1 MEEFNLALMLL
12 AGGTVMH
19 YVQRRSGDIGI
30 WLMRTFKFGWAN
42 SPFLTPKYFSHFNN
56 KGEAATESKVQFDAD
71 QQKAVDAIVQ
81 ERIARE
87 RSKFSDYD
95 DLQKF
100 KREYETQQSAK
111 AQQELEN
118 AKKYDE
124 AKKGYETK
132 INEYGQIVSKK
143 DQEIQDLKIT
153 HHLSNEISKNNGFIE
168 ESIAML
174 RGNAVLDASGNVK
187 IKSKDANGMD
197 VEMPLSDGVKKFY
210 EQRPH
215 LMKSTHKNGAG
226 TGANDGGGT
235 GGGAGSGQTDDL
247 NSLNAQLVE
256 ASKGTDLK
264 KISEIRQKI
273 KAAMSAKGVSR

>member
-1 MEEFNLALMLL
+1 MSELTLISILFV
-12 AGGTVMH
+12 GGI
-19 YVQRRSGDIGI
+19 IGHLI
-30 WLMRTFKFGWAN
+30 LRCSAN
-42 SPFLTPKYFSHFNN
+42 IASLIVTGHWHSIMTLPKGKTGFLNN
-56 KGEAATESKVQFDAD
+56 KGEAATEGKVEFNAD
-71 QQKAVDAIVQ
+71 QQKALDAIVQ

-87 RSKFSDYD
+87 RSKFGDYEE
-95 DLQKF
+95 LKKF
-100 KREYETQQSAK
+100 KSEYETQQSQK

-118 AKKYDE
+118 AKKYEE

-174 RGNAVLDASGNVK
+174 KGSAVLDANGQVK
-187 IKSKDANGMD
+187 IRTKDANGMD

-235 GGGAGSGQTDDL
+235 GAGAGSGQGDDL
-247 NSLNAQLVE
+247 NSLNAELVL
-256 ASKGTDLK
+256 ASKGTDLR
-264 KISEIRQKI
+264 KISELRQKI
-273 KAAMSAKGVSR
+273 KAAMTAKGVKR